1 MLPNYRK
8 STRIRN
14 PTTPWPPPF
23 SRTLK
28 TTSSGTSGGGKAA
41 LVGTAL
47 LAGAGLAYY
56 QHERRHHIKEEGI
69 HTEKIV
75 YLCKNYDT

>member
-14 PTTPWPPPF
+14 PIAPWPPAY

-28 TTSSGTSGGGKAA
+28 TTSGGTSGGGKAA

-56 QHERRHHIKEEGI
+56 QHERRMHMKEEGI
-69 HTEKIV
+69 YNENLV
-75 YLCKNYDT
+75 Y